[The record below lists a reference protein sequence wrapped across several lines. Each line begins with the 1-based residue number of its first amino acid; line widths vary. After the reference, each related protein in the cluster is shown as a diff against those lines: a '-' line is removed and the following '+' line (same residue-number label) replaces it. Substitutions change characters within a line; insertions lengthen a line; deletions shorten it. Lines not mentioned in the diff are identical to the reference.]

1 MGRLSASQ
9 ALDSYK
15 SRRVLVTGHTGFKGS
30 WLTGWLHALGAEVTG
45 FSLAPDQGPDNLFD
59 QAGID
64 GLCCSRIGDIRN
76 FDAVRSTF
84 EESRPEIV
92 LHLAAQPLVPRSYAD
107 PVGTMATNVLGTT
120 HVLEAARLCSSV
132 NAVVCVTTDKV
143 YRNHEWAWPYRE
155 TDELGGFDPYSASK
169 AGAEMVARSYRTA
182 LAPKDRPFALATARG
197 GNVLGGG
204 DWSADRLVPD
214 MVRALRAGVPLEIRH
229 PNAIRP
235 WQHVLD
241 LCYAYLLIGAVLRER
256 ADGVDVEAWN
266 IGPDPSTSIP
276 VQSLASLFF
285 RAWGAPDHPI
295 TSTDAVGFESR
306 TLSLDSSLARSRL
319 GWAPVLGAEE
329 IVRLSAQ
336 WYRGYVNEPNQARVL
351 MDAQRTAFEQRLVS
365 SNY

>member
-1 MGRLSASQ
+1 MDRLSAPQ
-9 ALDSYK
+9 VLESYK

-30 WLTGWLHALGAEVTG
+30 WLTAWLHALGAEVTG
-45 FSLAPDQGPDNLFD
+45 FSLPPDQGPDNLFER
-59 QAGID
+59 AGI
-64 GLCCSRIGDIRN
+64 GESCCSRIGDICN
-76 FDAVRSTF
+76 FDAVRRIF
-84 EESRPEIV
+84 EEARPEIV
-92 LHLAAQPLVPRSYAD
+92 LHLAAQPLVPRSYSD
-107 PVGTMATNVLGTT
+107 PVGTMATNVLGTA
-120 HVLEAARLCSSV
+120 HVLEAARLCPSV

-169 AGAEMVARSYRTA
+169 AAAEMVARSYRTA

-241 LCYAYLLIGAVLRER
+241 LCYAYLLIGAVLFQQAE
-256 ADGVDVEAWN
+256 GVDVDAWN
-266 IGPDPSTSIP
+266 IGPDQGTSIP
-276 VQSLASLFF
+276 VRTLASLFF
-285 RAWGAPDHPI
+285 QAWGAPDHPI
-295 TSTDAVGFESR
+295 ASTDAIGFEAR

-319 GWAPVLGAEE
+319 GWAPVLGPTET
-329 IVRLSAQ
+329 IHFSAK
-336 WYRGYVNEPNQARVL
+336 WYRAYVDAPEQARAL
-351 MDAQRTAFEQRLVS
+351 MDAQRTAFEQRLFH
-365 SNY
+365 NDF